1 MEVKTYSSEEIYEIL
16 KNRIIQLDYEPGQIL
31 NEKDVAEEF
40 NVSRTPI
47 RKVFEQLK
55 NNKLLNIIPR
65 YGAQVAPI
73 DFMYMKSVF
82 EVIRELDGFAASL
95 AAKKIDTEKIGELE
109 TIIEQIK
116 NYDMEKEYTEIIIQD
131 QYFHEIIF
139 ESAANP
145 CLVDILDG
153 LHMHAKRMWIYAK
166 PEISDISLFLST
178 MPNIVKALKSGNSE
192 QARKY
197 AKNHTDIFV
206 EQIKQE
212 FF

>member
-1 MEVKTYSSEEIYEIL
+1 MKAKTYSSEEIYEIL

-31 NEKDVAEEF
+31 NEKDVADEF

-73 DFMYMKSVF
+73 DFLYMKSVF
-82 EVIRELDGFAASL
+82 EVVRELNGFAANL
-95 AAKKIDTEKIGELE
+95 AAKKITPEKIGELE
-109 TIIEQIK
+109 VILEKIK
-116 NYDMEKEYTEIIIQD
+116 NYDIEKDYTEIIIQD
-131 QYFHEIIF
+131 QNFHKIIF

-145 CLVDILDG
+145 CLIDILYG
-153 LHMHAKRMWIYAK
+153 LQMHTERMWIYAK
-166 PEISDISLFLST
+166 PEIGEINLFLNT
-178 MPNIVKALKSGNSE
+178 MPDIVKALKSGNGE
-192 QARKY
+192 QASKY

-206 EQIKQE
+206 ERIKQE

>member
-1 MEVKTYSSEEIYEIL
+1 MEAKNYSSEEIYEIL

-82 EVIRELDGFAASL
+82 EVVRELDGFAASL
-95 AAKKIDTEKIGELE
+95 AAKKINTEKREELE
-109 TIIEQIK
+109 KIIEKIK
-116 NYDMEKEYTEIIIQD
+116 NYDIEKEYTEIIIQD
-131 QYFHEIIF
+131 QKFHEIII
-139 ESAANP
+139 ESADNP
-145 CLVDILDG
+145 CLVDILYG
-153 LHMHAKRMWIYAK
+153 LHMHTKRMWIYAK
-166 PEISDISLFLST
+166 PEISDVRLFLNT
-178 MPNIVKALKSGNSE
+178 MPDIVKALKSGNSE
-192 QARKY
+192 QASKY

-206 EQIKQE
+206 ERIKQE

>member
-1 MEVKTYSSEEIYEIL
+1 METTNYSSEEIYEIL
-16 KNRIIQLDYEPGQIL
+16 KNRIVHLDYEPGQIL
-31 NEKDVAEEF
+31 NEKDIAGEF

-55 NNKLLNIIPR
+55 INKLLNIIPR

-82 EVIRELDGFAASL
+82 EVVRELDGFAASL
-95 AAKKIDTEKIGELE
+95 AAKKITPEKIEVLE
-109 TIIEQIK
+109 AIVEKIE
-116 NYDMEKEYTEIIIQD
+116 NYDIEKDYTEIIIQD
-131 QYFHEIIF
+131 QNFHEVI
-139 ESAANP
+139 SKNAANP
-145 CLVDILDG
+145 CLEDILHD

-166 PEISDISLFLST
+166 PEISDVRLFLNT
-178 MPNIVKALKSGNSE
+178 MPDIVKALKSGDSE
-192 QARKY
+192 QASKY

-206 EQIKQE
+206 ERIKQE

>member
-1 MEVKTYSSEEIYEIL
+1 VETTNYSSEEIYEIL

-31 NEKDVAEEF
+31 NEKDIAGEF

-55 NNKLLNIIPR
+55 INKLLNIIPR

-82 EVIRELDGFAASL
+82 DVVRELDGFAAGL
-95 AAKKIDTEKIGELE
+95 AAKKITKEKIGELE
-109 TIIEQIK
+109 TILEKIK
-116 NYDMEKEYTEIIIQD
+116 SYDIEKEYTEIIIQD
-131 QYFHEIIF
+131 HKFHDTIS

-145 CLVDILDG
+145 CLEDILHG
-153 LHMHAKRMWIYAK
+153 LHMHTKRMWIYAE
-166 PEISDISLFLST
+166 PEITDVGLFLNT
-178 MPNIVKALKSGNSE
+178 MPDIVKALKSGNCE
-192 QARKY
+192 QASKY
-197 AKNHTDIFV
+197 AKNHTDIFI
-206 EQIKQE
+206 ERIKQE